1 MQNIQRSRKE
11 KKSVFKITLLILFIL
26 FLVLNYFKWQP
37 LNSVI
42 LPLSKPLLE
51 AKEIIYKPFS
61 GFFDYFGSKKKLNE
75 ELENLKNENSN
86 LRLQVLTNIIIESEY
101 NDLIKQSTTSEIEIA
116 KVILKPPFS
125 SFDTMI
131 ISGNFDQSKIG
142 QKVFFQNI
150 ILGEV
155 VEVRKSSAIVKLYS
169 ASSNKTVAKL
179 SDGNQFEVIGKG
191 SGQYEIILPKDAV
204 IKEGDPIIYP
214 DENIV
219 LFGAI
224 NKITST
230 DDELFQ
236 KVLFNIPVDFKDINF
251 VTFSPILN

>member
-1 MQNIQRSRKE
+1 MQGIQRSRKE
-11 KKSVFKITLLILFIL
+11 KKSVFKITILVLFIL
-26 FLVLNYFKWQP
+26 FLVLNFFKWQP

-42 LPLSKPLLE
+42 LSVSTPLLE
-51 AKEIIYKPFS
+51 IKEVIYKPFS

-75 ELENLKNENSN
+75 ENDILKKENSN
-86 LRLQVLTNIIIESEY
+86 LRLQVLTNILVESEY
-101 NDLIKQSTTSEIEIA
+101 NNLIKQNISSELEFA
-116 KVILKPPFS
+116 KVILKPPYS

-131 ISGNFDQSKIG
+131 ISGNFDESKIG

-155 VEVRKSSAIVKLYS
+155 VEVRQNTAIIKLYS

-179 SDGNQFEVIGKG
+179 TNGNQFEVIGKG
-191 SGQYEIILPKDAV
+191 SGQYEMILPKDAV

-230 DDELFQ
+230 EDELFQ
-236 KVLFNIPVDFKDINF
+236 KVLFNIPVDFKDINY
-251 VTFSPILN
+251 VTFLQI

>member
-1 MQNIQRSRKE
+1 MQSIQRSRKE
-11 KKSVFKITLLILFIL
+11 KKSVFKITLLILFVV
-26 FLVLNYFKWQP
+26 FLALNFFKWQP
-37 LNSVI
+37 LNSFV
-42 LPLSKPLLE
+42 LSVSNPLLE
-51 AKEIIYKPFS
+51 LKENIYKPFS
-61 GFFDYFGSKKKLNE
+61 GFFDYFGSKNKLNKE
-75 ELENLKNENSN
+75 VESLKKENSN
-86 LRLQVLTNIIIESEY
+86 LRLQVLTNIIVESEY
-101 NDLIKQSTTSEIEIA
+101 NNLIKQNLSSEIEIA
-116 KVILKPPFS
+116 KVILKPPYS

-131 ISGNFDQSKIG
+131 ISGNFDESKIG

-155 VEVRKSSAIVKLYS
+155 VEVRQNTAIIKLYS

-179 SDGNQFEVIGKG
+179 TNGNQFEVIGKG
-191 SGQYEIILPKDAV
+191 SGQYEMILPKDAV

-230 DDELFQ
+230 EDELFQ
-236 KVLFNIPVDFKDINF
+236 KVLFNIPVDFKDINY
-251 VTFSPILN
+251 VTFLQI